1 MRSTFFASC
10 LLALSFAVVGC
21 DDGMKK
27 DATPATEPSAPAVS
41 APADAGKACDGSPK
55 GGAMEAAPKAL
66 APMEAAPAPT
76 PEPKKEE

>member
-27 DATPATEPSAPAVS
+27 DATPATETSPPAVS
-41 APADAGKACDGSPK
+41 APADAGKGAMETPK
-55 GGAMEAAPKAL
+55 GGAMEAAPKGGATES
-66 APMEAAPAPT
+66 APVST
-76 PEPKKEE
+76 PEPKKE